1 MKLPVHN
8 NPTEEIARAPYNFV
22 PLPEKVVT
30 FDPQTLPDQ
39 DRYHPDRHTGYIECV
54 ITTESPIYV
63 RAPLL
68 LDEFERQDA
77 GKDKDDPWRGQ
88 VRNKADFFYT
98 DPAKTPRIPGSSLRG
113 MLRQLVEIV
122 SYSKVQWVSEAP
134 LVYRAVGDTT
144 THGKKYRDRVMHE
157 DGQQRDRTGKSTWR
171 YTPLVKA
178 GYIVEDRNEY
188 HIRPAQEIGGT
199 TFARIRIDNIP
210 SRLEPISDCRNA
222 SAIWFQA
229 GLYEYQDVR
238 GGFLQIKYAKVIR
251 ASAQPASGLIKG
263 ALVRSGEMASKR
275 TEAVVYP
282 PDEKAKLIP
291 IPEEL
296 LAAYRDQVSQ
306 EQEHLLGGKSGV
318 LRKGQ
323 PVFYRMDG
331 DKLVFFGHTMMMR
344 LPYPYTPFDF
354 VPERL
359 RREVD
364 LDLAEAIFG
373 YTKSTGEGKARAYAS
388 RVFVSDGLL
397 EPDQSNIWLSDAP
410 IVPKILGGPKPT
422 TFQHYLAQQTPDPQE
437 QGSDRSGNP
446 KLVRER
452 SDYTD
457 PARSAIRG
465 NKLYWHKGEITA
477 ADIQEALDRLRDERG
492 QEKEHDT
499 QHTQIRPVKAGIRFR
514 WRVRFENLSAEEL
527 GALLWA
533 LTLPG
538 QSDKQHRHS
547 IGMGKPLGMGAIKI
561 VPALTLDDRQ
571 HRYGSLFD
579 NEQWCIGSITADDR
593 IAAFVTAFD
602 KLIRNEIGATKQ
614 SSLAEVERIQML
626 LRMLEWPGPGK
637 ELTRYME
644 IERPDPKVK
653 RGKINEYKNRPVLPD
668 PLHIDGSGRTSTSVR
683 TASQLQHPQSTHQ
696 QSVQRS
702 TPSAPPHA
710 AETKP
715 TLVQPKPAPKPA
727 AKAEL
732 ELSRPTSIDEVTEG
746 MFLEGK
752 VARVESGRVVVE
764 ILGQE
769 MSLAR
774 DHIEPTIRDEY
785 DLEERFPAGKII
797 RVFVRGRN
805 KQGRLQLTM
814 RRK

>member
-1 MKLPVHN
+1 MTLPVHN
-8 NPTEEIARAPYNFV
+8 NPTKEIAKAPYNFV

-39 DRYHPDRHTGYIECV
+39 DRYHPDRHTGYIDCV

-63 RAPLL
+63 RAPLT
-68 LDEFERQDA
+68 LDEFERQEK
-77 GKDKDDPWRGQ
+77 GEDKTPWRDQ
-88 VRNKADFFYT
+88 VKNKADFFNT

-122 SYSKVQWVSEAP
+122 SYSKVQWVSRDP

-144 THGKKYRDRVMHE
+144 THGKKYRDRVMRE

-178 GYIVEDRNEY
+178 GYIIKDRNEY
-188 HIRPAQEIGGT
+188 YIRPAQEIGGT

-210 SRLEPISDCRNA
+210 SKLEPISDCRNA
-222 SAIWFQA
+222 STIWFQA
-229 GLYEYQDVR
+229 GPYEYQEVR
-238 GGFLQIKYAKVIR
+238 GGFLHIRYAKVIR
-251 ASAQPASGLIKG
+251 ASAQPAPGLIKG
-263 ALVRSGEMASKR
+263 ALARSGEMASKR

-282 PDEKAKLIP
+282 QDEQAKPIP
-291 IPEEL
+291 IPDEL

-306 EQEHLLGGKSGV
+306 EQEHLLGGKNGV
-318 LRKGQ
+318 LTDGQ

-354 VPERL
+354 VPEHL
-359 RREVD
+359 RCEGD

-373 YTKSTGEGKARAYAS
+373 YTKSKGEGKARAYAS
-388 RVFVSDGLL
+388 RVFVSDAVL
-397 EPDQSNIWLSDAP
+397 EPGQSNVWLSEAP

-422 TFQHYLAQQTPDPQE
+422 TFQHYLTQQTPDPQE
-437 QGSDRSGNP
+437 QGRDRSGNP

-457 PARSAIRG
+457 PSRSVIRG
-465 NKLYWHKGEITA
+465 HKLYWHKGELSA

-492 QEKEHDT
+492 REKEHDT
-499 QHTQIRPVKAGIRFR
+499 QHTQIKPVRSGVSFR
-514 WRVRFENLSAEEL
+514 WRIHFENLSDEEL

-538 QSDKQHRHS
+538 QPGKQYRHS
-547 IGMGKPLGMGAIKI
+547 IGMGKPLGMGAVKI
-561 VPALTLDDRQ
+561 EPGLRLENREQ
-571 HRYGSLFD
+571 RYGSLFSD
-579 NEQWCIGSITADDR
+579 EQWSTGVSEADAR
-593 IAAFVTAFD
+593 IPEYVAAFD
-602 KLIRNEIGATKQ
+602 KLIRGQIGATRQ
-614 SSLAEVERIQML
+614 SSLAEIERIQML
-626 LRMLEWPGPGK
+626 LRVLQWPGPDK
-637 ELTRYME
+637 ELIRYME

-668 PLHIDGSGRTSTSVR
+668 PLHIEGGGHASASVR
-683 TASQLQHPQSTHQ
+683 TTSQPQRPPTNPALSGQRPPASASQVT
-696 QSVQRS
+696 
-702 TPSAPPHA
+702 
-710 AETKP
+710 AEPKP
-715 TLVQPKPAPKPA
+715 MHVQPKPAPKPVV
-727 AKAEL
+727 KAEL
-732 ELSRPTSIDEVTEG
+732 EISRPASIDEVKEG
-746 MFLEGK
+746 MYLEGQ
-752 VARVESGRVVVE
+752 VVRVESGRVVVD

-769 MSLAR
+769 ASLAH
-774 DHIEPTIRDEY
+774 DHIEPPIRDEY
-785 DLEERFPAGKII
+785 DLEERFPAGKLI